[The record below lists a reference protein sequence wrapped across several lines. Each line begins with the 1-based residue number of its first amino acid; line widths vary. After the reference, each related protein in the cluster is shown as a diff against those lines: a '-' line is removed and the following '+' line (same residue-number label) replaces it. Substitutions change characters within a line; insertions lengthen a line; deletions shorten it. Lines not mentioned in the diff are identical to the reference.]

1 MENNHAALLA
11 KLNSYTISKE
21 GSKQPQSIS
30 IDLENIPSSIQAAK
44 LKKQTTTLKKSK
56 QANIPQDP
64 KPINPPTTFQT
75 SSSTNA
81 YTYPINTSNTTNP
94 RTFDYPDYSVSDIPF
109 TEDFKN
115 PGKNE
120 ILSKNP
126 NFQSFTNTENPDKS
140 SSRALPSMVSHS
152 FTSPIK
158 NTLINP
164 GNSYIKGFEWDEKII
179 EINKELFGNAEF
191 RPYQR
196 EIINA
201 VLLQKDVFVIMPT
214 GGGKSLTFQLPAVLS
229 QGISIIIMPL
239 LSLIYDQMQRLK
251 ELKIGARE
259 MNSNQS
265 ADEQLTVYD
274 NIITDYSIKVLFIT
288 PEKLSQSEKLNYFLK
303 KLEERNRLAR
313 FVIDEAHCVSQWG
326 RDFRK
331 DYLKLS
337 KFRDN
342 FPNIPIL
349 ALTGTATQKVKED
362 VVHVMKMREPLIFQ
376 SSFNRPNLIYEVR
389 AKSKSTVDE
398 IFQLIKNKYTNE
410 TGLIY
415 CTTKKD
421 CQKVAEKLK
430 KKGIKTD
437 FFHSEVP
444 ASHKTLVQNLWM
456 NGEIKVLVA
465 TVAFGMG
472 IDKQAVRFV
481 VHYSLPK
488 SLENYYQESGRA
500 GRDGKKS
507 LCLIYY
513 QYSDKYKI
521 DYIIGKNAED
531 NTGQGIVFHELNFMI
546 DYCEDIFTCRRLQQL
561 RYFGEEF
568 SAEDCKK
575 SCDNCIRGKIGEEK
589 DMSYIAIKVIEVLK
603 GDRGMMNTMLQL
615 ASFLKGRNPGKKDW
629 SGVDGF
635 GVFKSEESDTIEKV
649 IRKMVGLDGLRE
661 KSVKVYKGYMQK
673 IELGPNS
680 LKILNGS
687 LKVIVKVE
695 APRNRKNYEK
705 GNEPGVLENASKF
718 NFSYNFDEMF
728 PDVGMNNIDFDN
740 FPLDGVMSSEYKIV
754 DKSKYQDTYV
764 DNMYDMKNEGQE
776 KIVNQDIKA
785 YLVHDYNTYANEKMY
800 KTPKETKINKYE
812 DEVKDYGNKNYDYE
826 DERRLSDPLIENSSK
841 FGKSGTEELYE
852 EIYSRLSL
860 VRSKLARAQKTDPE
874 TILSETCLKR
884 LCEYL
889 PSSAAVHKDF
899 INEIQYF
906 KNINSIKEVSLV
918 DIDLC
923 TEGLQNETCKK
934 RQISPV
940 DNIRVKLN

>member
-11 KLNSYTISKE
+11 KLNLYTISKQ
-21 GSKQPQSIS
+21 GVKQPQSIC
-30 IDLENIPSSIQAAK
+30 IELENIPSSIEAAK
-44 LKKQTTTLKKSK
+44 DKKKAITIKNKKQIS
-56 QANIPQDP
+56 IPEDP
-64 KPINPPTTFQT
+64 KPIIHSNTFQASINT
-75 SSSTNA
+75 FS
-81 YTYPINTSNTTNP
+81 YPINTSNTTNP
-94 RTFDYPDYSVSDIPF
+94 ISFDYPNYSVYDIP
-109 TEDFKN
+109 EDFKN
-115 PGKNE
+115 PGKNQ
-120 ILSKNP
+120 ILSKNANP
-126 NFQSFTNTENPDKS
+126 QSFTNKENPENS
-140 SSRALPSMVSHS
+140 SSKTLPSMVSHS

-158 NTLINP
+158 SSLINP
-164 GNSYIKGFEWDEKII
+164 GNLYSKGFEWDEKINA
-179 EINKELFGNAEF
+179 INKELFGNSEF

-201 VLLQKDVFVIMPT
+201 VLSQKDVFVIMPT

-251 ELKIGARE
+251 ELKIEARE
-259 MNSNQS
+259 MNSSQT
-265 ADEQLTVYD
+265 ADEQTTVYD
-274 NIITDYSIKVLFIT
+274 NIITNHSIKILFIT

-342 FPNIPIL
+342 FPTIPIL

-389 AKSKSTVDE
+389 PKTKSTIDD
-398 IFQLIKNKYTNE
+398 IFKLIKNKYTNE
-410 TGLIY
+410 SGLIY

-421 CQKVAEKLK
+421 CQKIAEKLK
-430 KKGIKTD
+430 KKGIKAD

-456 NGEIKVLVA
+456 TGQIKVLVA

-472 IDKQAVRFV
+472 IDKQAVRYV
-481 VHYSLPK
+481 IHYSLPK

-500 GRDGKKS
+500 GRDGQKS
-507 LCLIYY
+507 LCVIYY

-531 NTGQGIVFHELNFMI
+531 DSGQGIVFHELNSMI
-546 DYCEDIFTCRRLQQL
+546 DYCENIFTCRRLQQL
-561 RYFGEEF
+561 KYFGEEF
-568 SAEDCKK
+568 FAENCKK

-589 DMSYIAIKVIEVLK
+589 DLSFIAIKVVEVLK

-629 SGVDGF
+629 SGLDGF
-635 GVFKSEESDTIEKV
+635 GVFKSEDCDNIEKV

-661 KSVKVYKGYMQK
+661 KSVKFYKGYMQK

-680 LKILNGS
+680 SKILNGS
-687 LKVIVKVE
+687 LKVIITVE
-695 APRNRKNYEK
+695 APKKKKN
-705 GNEPGVLENASKF
+705 NEELGAAENQSKF
-718 NFSYNFDEMF
+718 KFSYNFDEMF
-728 PDVGMNNIDFDN
+728 PDIGMNNIDFDDL
-740 FPLDGVMSSEYKIV
+740 PLDGIMSSEYKVV
-754 DKSKYQDTYV
+754 DKTKYQDNYIDNTHDINNLDEEKV
-764 DNMYDMKNEGQE
+764 DNQVKNPYS
-776 KIVNQDIKA
+776 V
-785 YLVHDYNTYANEKMY
+785 YDYNTYVKEKIY
-800 KTPKETKINKYE
+800 KTPNETKKNDCE
-812 DEVKDYGNKNYDYE
+812 DDKK
-826 DERRLSDPLIENSSK
+826 LSDPLIENSSK
-841 FGKSGTEELYE
+841 YGKSGTEELYE
-852 EIYSRLSL
+852 EIYSRLNL
-860 VRSKLARAQKTDPE
+860 VRSKIARTQKTDPE
-874 TILSETCLKR
+874 KILSETCLKR

-906 KNINSIKEVSLV
+906 KSINKIKEVSSF

-923 TEGLQNETCKK
+923 TEGLQSETCKK
-934 RQISPV
+934 RQLSPV
-940 DNIRVKLN
+940 DIKKVKLN